1 MTEEGIRG
9 GLDHAIPRY
18 AEANN
23 KYIKIF
29 QYLDANNICGWAM
42 SQKLP
47 VDAFKWIKDTSL
59 IDKKCNKFIRL
70 IKNYDEGSNKE
81 YILEVDTDFARDLR
95 SLYNDLP
102 FLSER
107 MKNNRCHKFV
117 CNLYDNRNYV
127 VHIRAFKETLNHGL
141 VLKKVHRAIEF
152 NQEA

>member
-9 GLDHAIPRY
+9 GLDHTIPRY

-29 QYLDANNICGWAM
+29 QYLDANNIYGWAM

-141 VLKKVHRAIEF
+141 VLKKVRRAIEF